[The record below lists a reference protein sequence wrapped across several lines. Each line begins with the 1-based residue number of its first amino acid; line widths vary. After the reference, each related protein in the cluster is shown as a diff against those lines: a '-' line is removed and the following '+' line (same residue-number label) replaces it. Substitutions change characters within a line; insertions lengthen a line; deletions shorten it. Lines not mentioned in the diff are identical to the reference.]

1 MATVAKANKFFATHE
16 PASHQGPEC
25 IHFAAFVPRS
35 LSLSDAKELADVL
48 IGLTGGAKPSPVAS
62 KDEQEQAKLGKFL
75 LANFKNETGNETPVD
90 CAIRLLTKKK

>member
-48 IGLTGGAKPSPVAS
+48 IGLTGGNDPSPSAGDLDAVADDQ
-62 KDEQEQAKLGKFL
+62 KAAEATAEKPKAKAWGK
-75 LANFKNETGNETPVD
+75 K
-90 CAIRLLTKKK
+90 